1 MPEQPHSLKSVALN
15 AIALGGINLDTTMRV
30 AVMPRPGETIS
41 GTSVSH
47 DVGGKGLNQAVAL
60 HRAGAR
66 ASLAGVVGTDAE
78 AELIQQ
84 FLAAEGLANGG
95 LLQRVDAPTG
105 RAFIVVDDSAE
116 NSIVVIPGANALADA
131 SLEDNLA
138 AALPD
143 VDVLVAN
150 LELPLALVS
159 QAFQLARGFGVKTV
173 LNPSPI
179 TGQLHDL
186 LANTD
191 LLVLNVEEATALR
204 GGFRSEPVEM
214 ARSLRSLGP
223 TQVALTLGSQ
233 GCVYV
238 DAGGAF
244 AVPAQSVDAIDPTA
258 AGDVFLAYLVAGQ
271 TSAASAREACEWA
284 TRAAA
289 ACVQQKGATAAIP
302 FRHQL
307 IEQPEA
313 TDARS

>member
-1 MPEQPHSLKSVALN
+1 MENDTGGWPVPEQPHSWKSVALN

-30 AVMPRPGETIS
+30 AAMPKPGETIS

-60 HRAGAR
+60 HRAGAQVR
-66 ASLAGVVGTDAE
+66 LAGVMGTDAE

-84 FLAAEGLANGG
+84 FLEAEGLVDGG

-116 NSIVVIPGANALADA
+116 NSIVVIPGANALPDSRLAD
-131 SLEDNLA
+131 NVA

-150 LELPLALVS
+150 LELPLDLVT
-159 QAFQLARGFGVKTV
+159 QAFRLAREFGVKTV

-179 TGQLHDL
+179 SAQLHDL

-191 LLVLNVEEATALR
+191 LLVLNVEEAATLCE
-204 GGFRSEPVEM
+204 GLRSEPLEM

-223 TQVALTLGSQ
+223 KQVALTLGSQ

-238 DAGGAF
+238 DAAGAF
-244 AVPAQSVDAIDPTA
+244 AVPAQTVNAIDPTA

-271 TSAASAREACEWA
+271 ANASSAREACEWA

-289 ACVQQKGATAAIP
+289 ACVQSKGATTAIP
-302 FRHQL
+302 FRDQL
-307 IEQPEA
+307 
-313 TDARS
+313 TK